1 MMNLSTFDFS
11 ALGVV
16 LASFTGVGSFFLG
29 RHLRRRRQEKKQAR
43 ERAALEATQSRQV
56 RRARERGQRK

>member
-1 MMNLSTFDFS
+1 MNLSAIDLS
-11 ALGVV
+11 AFGLV
-16 LASFTGVGSFFLG
+16 LASLTGVGSFFLG
-29 RHLRRRRQEKKQAR
+29 RHLRRRRQEKKHAR

>member
-1 MMNLSTFDFS
+1 MNIPNIDLSTVG
-11 ALGVV
+11 LV

-29 RHLRRRRQEKKQAR
+29 RHLRRKRQAKKQAR